1 MRKLHF
7 RTCGNFRERY
17 EQELTIFETDFGRL
31 WLGIGIFLLFAVV
44 PFVTGPYGLYIINT
58 MGIAAIA
65 AIGLNILIGY
75 TGQISLGHGAFFGV
89 GAYSAAILA
98 TSAGLPFWLSVCAA
112 GVITALVGMVFG
124 IPSVRLKHLYLT
136 IATIAGQ
143 FIIEY
148 VLLHWE
154 SLTGGPEGIILPEAT
169 LFGLSLG
176 DDRRFFF
183 VIFTCFILI
192 TWIAANLVRTRY
204 GRAFVAIRDNER
216 AAEGMGIPIFR
227 YKLLSFAISSF
238 YAGFAG
244 GLWAYYTISITPEPF
259 TIILSIEYIA
269 MIIIGGLGSICGA
282 VFGAVF
288 ITMLNELLSRATEF
302 IMNLEALA
310 GFGLTIAPLRA
321 FVFGLAIVLFIMYEP
336 RGLAEVWRVVRTSFK
351 RWPFSY

>member
-1 MRKLHF
+1 M
-7 RTCGNFRERY
+7 
-17 EQELTIFETDFGRL
+17 
-31 WLGIGIFLLFAVV
+31 
-44 PFVTGPYGLYIINT
+44 
-58 MGIAAIA
+58 
-65 AIGLNILIGY
+65 
-75 TGQISLGHGAFFGV
+75 
-89 GAYSAAILA
+89 
-98 TSAGLPFWLSVCAA
+98 
-112 GVITALVGMVFG
+112 
-124 IPSVRLKHLYLT
+124 
-136 IATIAGQ
+136 
-143 FIIEY
+143 
-148 VLLHWE
+148 
-154 SLTGGPEGIILPEAT
+154 
-169 LFGLSLG
+169 
-176 DDRRFFF
+176 
-183 VIFTCFILI
+183 

-269 MIIIGGLGSICGA
+269 MIIIGGLGSIYGA

-310 GFGLTIAPLRA
+310 GLGLTIAPLRA

-336 RGLAEVWRVVRTSFK
+336 RGLAEVWRIVRTSFK